1 MTRMRSIVI
10 TAGVGLALSLTAC
23 GNGPPEIAAGGG
35 GPTVGTSGQSLGT
48 PATKVTA
55 TAANQFSPGNATV
68 ATGQVI
74 QWTVASDSVP
84 HNVTF
89 DAQGN
94 LTSPGSLG
102 PGEIWQVKFSV
113 PGTYAYHCTIHD
125 GMNGQITVTQ
135 GAGGGS
141 GGASTSPS
149 SSAGS
154 SASPSPSPSPS
165 SSP

>member
-10 TAGVGLALSLTAC
+10 TAGVGLAVSLSAC
-23 GNGPPEIAAGGG
+23 GNGPPEVAAGGG
-35 GPTVGTSGQSLGT
+35 GGPVVGSAAANGLGA
-48 PATKVTA
+48 PVTKVTA
-55 TAANQFSPGNATV
+55 QASNQFSPGNATV

-89 DAQGN
+89 DNDGS

-102 PGEIWQVKFSV
+102 PGETWQVKFTV
-113 PGTYAYHCTIHD
+113 AGTYAYRCTIHD

-135 GAGGGS
+135 GSGGGS
-141 GGASTSPS
+141 AASPSASSSPGASP
-149 SSAGS
+149 
-154 SASPSPSPSPS
+154 SASPSP
-165 SSP
+165 